1 MLKHV
6 GKHNGKKIVL
16 LYRKVPN
23 EDHMCLVIYS
33 DLLPRMYHDEIMKVL
48 ESASGQQAESFS
60 DVLFRTILPDG
71 QNCLEAL
78 HRNGMIKKVQTEQV
92 TITPNTVSSVK
103 LDELNLLLDQMTQG
117 KDAVKR
123 LAELDA
129 EQSKK
134 KRNTKTTGRELGEPT
149 AMPSA
154 DSVLDDVTLARQRR
168 QQAESMKADAAR
180 LLREA
185 ELLVEEANKLDP
197 VKTNDKP
204 AKKVRAKVKA

>member
-92 TITPNTVSSVK
+92 VITPNTVSSVK

-134 KRNTKTTGRELGEPT
+134 KRNTKTTGRELGEPV

-154 DSVLDDVTLARQRR
+154 DSVLDDVALARQRR

>member
-134 KRNTKTTGRELGEPT
+134 KRNTKTTGRELGEPA

-154 DSVLDDVTLARQRR
+154 DSVLDDVALARQRR

-197 VKTNDKP
+197 VNTNDKP

>member
-92 TITPNTVSSVK
+92 VITPNTVSSVK

-134 KRNTKTTGRELGEPT
+134 KRNTKTTGRELGEPA

-197 VKTNDKP
+197 VNTNDKP

>member
-134 KRNTKTTGRELGEPT
+134 KRNTKTTGRELGEP
-149 AMPSA
+149 ASIPSA

>member
-134 KRNTKTTGRELGEPT
+134 KRNTKTTGRELGEP
-149 AMPSA
+149 AAIPSA
-154 DSVLDDVTLARQRR
+154 DSVLDDVALARQRR

>member
-134 KRNTKTTGRELGEPT
+134 KRNTKTTGRELGEPA

>member
-134 KRNTKTTGRELGEPT
+134 KRNTKTTGRELGEPA

-154 DSVLDDVTLARQRR
+154 DSVLDDVALARQRR

>member
-1 MLKHV
+1 
-6 GKHNGKKIVL
+6 
-16 LYRKVPN
+16 
-23 EDHMCLVIYS
+23 
-33 DLLPRMYHDEIMKVL
+33 MYHDEIMKVL

-134 KRNTKTTGRELGEPT
+134 KRNTKTTGRELGEPA

>member
-134 KRNTKTTGRELGEPT
+134 KRNTKTTGRELGEPA

-154 DSVLDDVTLARQRR
+154 DSVLDDVALAHQRR

>member
-92 TITPNTVSSVK
+92 VITPNTVSSVK

-134 KRNTKTTGRELGEPT
+134 KRNTKTTGRELGEPA

-154 DSVLDDVTLARQRR
+154 DSVLDDVALARQRR

>member
-134 KRNTKTTGRELGEPT
+134 KRNTKTTGRELGEPA

-154 DSVLDDVTLARQRR
+154 DSVLDDVTLAHQRR

>member
-23 EDHMCLVIYS
+23 EDHMCLVVYS

-78 HRNGMIKKVQTEQV
+78 HRNGMIKKIQTEQV
-92 TITPNTVSSVK
+92 IVTPNTVSSVK
-103 LDELNLLLDQMTQG
+103 LDELNRLLDEMTKG
-117 KDAVKR
+117 NDAIRR

-129 EQSKK
+129 AESKK
-134 KRNTKTTGRELGEPT
+134 KRNTRTTSKDVGEPIVEPT
-149 AMPSA
+149 VDA
-154 DSVLDDVTLARQRR
+154 VLDDAALARQRR

-180 LLREA
+180 LLHEA
-185 ELLVEEANKLDP
+185 EMLITEANQLDP